1 MIFADRSEAG
11 RQLAEE
17 LRELSLEKPAVLGLA
32 RGGVP
37 VAAAVARELGAP
49 LDVLVVRKLGCP
61 GQPELGIG
69 AVGELGVRVLN
80 TKLIAR
86 LGVADEQ
93 IEDIAR
99 REGAEVDRRVERYR
113 RGSAP
118 VKLKGRTA
126 ILVDDGLATGFTA
139 GAAVGVVRQLQA
151 VQVVLAVPVAPRQ
164 AVESLEEVADRVV
177 ALQTPPDF
185 MAVGQW
191 YRDFTQVSD
200 EEVSALLAS
209 APSEQA
215 GSSNEGRT

>member
-1 MIFADRSEAG
+1 MVFADRSDAG

-17 LRELSLEKPAVLGLA
+17 LRGLSLEQPAVLGLA

-37 VAAAVARELGAP
+37 VAAEVARELKAP

-69 AVGELGVRVLN
+69 AVGELGVTVLN
-80 TKLIAR
+80 TSLIDKLG
-86 LGVADEQ
+86 LTDEQ
-93 IEDIAR
+93 IKDVAG
-99 REGAEVDRRVERYR
+99 REGAEVERRVARYR
-113 RGSAP
+113 RGTPP
-118 VKLKGRTA
+118 VRLKGRTA

-139 GAAVGVVRQLQA
+139 GAAVGVVRQLEA
-151 VQVVLAVPVAPRQ
+151 ARVVIAVPVAPRQ
-164 AVESLEEVADRVV
+164 AVASLKEVADEVI

-200 EEVSALLAS
+200 EEVSALLAA
-209 APSEQA
+209 APPEQA
-215 GSSNEGRT
+215 GKQ

>member
-86 LGVADEQ
+86 LGLTDEQ
-93 IEDIAR
+93 IEEIAV

-139 GAAVGVVRQLQA
+139 GAAVGVVRQLEA
-151 VQVVLAVPVAPRQ
+151 AQVVLAVPVAPRQ
-164 AVESLEEVADRVV
+164 AVESLRKVADRVV
-177 ALQTPPDF
+177 VLQTPPDF

-200 EEVSALLAS
+200 EEVSALVAS
-209 APSEQA
+209 APPEQA
-215 GSSNEGRT
+215 GRR

>member
-80 TKLIAR
+80 TKLITR
-86 LGVADEQ
+86 LGLTDEQ

-151 VQVVLAVPVAPRQ
+151 AQVVLAVPVAPRQ
-164 AVESLEEVADRVV
+164 AVESLKEVADRVV
-177 ALQTPPDF
+177 VLQTPPDF

-200 EEVSALLAS
+200 EEVSALV
-209 APSEQA
+209 APAPPEQA
-215 GSSNEGRT
+215 GRH

>member
-86 LGVADEQ
+86 LGLTEEQ

-99 REGAEVDRRVERYR
+99 REGAEVDRRVARYR

-151 VQVVLAVPVAPRQ
+151 AQVVLAVPVAPRQ

-177 ALQTPPDF
+177 ALRTPPDF

-200 EEVSALLAS
+200 EEVSALVAA
-209 APSEQA
+209 APPEQA
-215 GSSNEGRT
+215 GKQ